1 MDPLLLAGLSFPVL
15 LLLIF
20 LRVPIGLAMLA
31 LGLIGSWQV

>member
-1 MDPLLLAGLSFPVL
+1 MSNIVLGLLGFPVI

-31 LGLIGSWQV
+31 SAFSART